1 MLKSPTLTLLI
12 CTLLFLNGCSESID
26 SAESNKSDDS
36 VQPIFELLT
45 AEYTGVDFSNDLTE
59 GLNTNVLMYEYF
71 YNGGGV
77 AVGDL
82 NGDGLDDIY
91 FTGNMVPNRLY
102 LNKGNLKFED
112 ITETSGV
119 AGRPGPWTTGVTMVD
134 VNGDGLLDIYV
145 CYSGS
150 VAPEKRKNQLFIH
163 QGVNESGIPVFKD
176 EAEDYGL
183 AIDSYST
190 QAVFF
195 DYDKDGDLDMFLLN
209 HNPKSLPVLDEAS
222 TAELLKHQDPA
233 GSQLFRNDKGKFV
246 EVTQMAGIQ
255 NSALS
260 YGLGVGIAD
269 LNGDGWLDIYVS
281 NDYMAPDFLYIN
293 NGDGTFQDIIKE
305 SLGHISQFSMGN
317 ELADINNDGLID
329 IFTIDMLP
337 EGNKRQKLL
346 MAPDNYEKFDFMVS
360 ASFHHQYMRNMLH
373 LNHGNGH
380 YSEIGQLAGISNT
393 DWSWAALF
401 ADFDNDGWKDLFVTN
416 GYLRDYTNLDFLKYM
431 GDYVQTHEGNLKRQN
446 VLELVNKIPA
456 SDIVN
461 YVFKNQSGI
470 SFENMTKAWGLDHVS
485 NSNGA
490 AYADLDN
497 DGDLELI
504 VNNVNLPASIFN
516 NTSEIHLDN
525 NYLKVALEG
534 EGKNRFGLGAKVSI
548 FHDGRFQMIEQM
560 PTRGYQS
567 SVSPVIHFGLGDSE
581 KVDSLVIEW
590 PKGDT
595 QTLKSIVSN
604 QKLTIL
610 ESEAIKPI
618 STKENDPNKLFSL
631 VNSPF
636 QNQQVRVT
644 NDFKRQALLV
654 NPLSAS
660 KTAMGMGDINGDGL
674 DDIFIGGL
682 AGFSA
687 KLYLQEKSG
696 GYKLHPQSD
705 MFDQQKTSEDTDV
718 LFFDANGNGHLD
730 IYVARGG
737 YGHFSPEDPALQDML
752 YLNDGLGGLIPS
764 PAHLPKMLSS
774 TGCVRVSDIN
784 GDGHPD
790 LFVGGRVI
798 PGKYPEAPRS
808 YILINDGNG
817 KFNDQTEQY
826 NAALKHIGMVTDA
839 AWTDM
844 DGDGKEDLILVG
856 EWMPI
861 TVFLNQGNKLVL
873 GTENYFDKEYKG
885 WWNTLAIQD
894 LDGNGTPEII
904 VGNYGLNSQVKAK
917 PNEPAELFY
926 KDFDQNGSVDP
937 ILTFYIQGESYP
949 YLTRDELLE
958 QFTNKRAKFSSYESY
973 SSAKIGDIFDPEEMK
988 GAGHLVAETL
998 ETAVFKM
1005 GGDGKYRPQEIP
1017 LEAQFAP
1024 VHAIQYFQ
1032 NPNTGKK
1039 YLLMAGNT
1047 ETGRLRIGKIDA
1059 NHGLLFQIG
1068 KNGDLKYITQNL
1080 SGLQLIGDTRNI
1092 IKEKE
1097 NTFLFNIVGSGIVRY
1112 EFKD

>member
-1 MLKSPTLTLLI
+1 MPKFHRFIIQICALL
-12 CTLLFLNGCSESID
+12 LLNACSESID
-26 SAESNKSDDS
+26 SAENNNSDDPA
-36 VQPIFELLT
+36 QPLFELLST
-45 AEYTGVDFSNDLTE
+45 EYTGIDFNNELTE

-102 LNKGNLKFED
+102 LNKGKLKFED
-112 ITETSGV
+112 ITTSSGV

-134 VNGDGLLDIYV
+134 INGDGLLDIYI

-150 VAPEKRKNQLFIH
+150 VAAEKRKNQLFIH
-163 QGVNESGIPVFKD
+163 QGINDSGIPIFKD
-176 EAEDYGL
+176 EAENYGL

-195 DYDKDGDLDMFLLN
+195 DYDKDGDLDLFLLN

-233 GSQLFRNDKGKFV
+233 GSQLFRNDNGKFK
-246 EVTQMAGIQ
+246 EVTQKAGIQ

-269 LNGDGWLDIYVS
+269 LNGDGWPDIYVS
-281 NDYMAPDFLYIN
+281 NDYMAPDYLYIN
-293 NGDGTFQDIIKE
+293 NRDGTFKDMIKE

-317 ELADINNDGLID
+317 EVVDINNDGLLD

-346 MAPDNYEKFDFMVS
+346 MAPDNYEKFDFMVG
-360 ASFHHQYMRNMLH
+360 AGFHHQYMRNMLH
-373 LNHGNGH
+373 LNHGNG
-380 YSEIGQLAGISNT
+380 YFSEIGQLAGISNT

-401 ADFDNDGWKDLFVTN
+401 ADFDNDGWKDLFITN

-461 YVFKNQSGI
+461 YIFKNQSGI
-470 SFENMTKAWGLDHVS
+470 SFENTTKNWGINHVS

-504 VNNVNLPASIFN
+504 VNNVNLPASIFK
-516 NTSEIHLDN
+516 NTSEIHLGN
-525 NYLKVALEG
+525 RYLKVVLEG
-534 EGKNRFGLGAKVSI
+534 EGKNRFGLGSKVSVY
-548 FHDGRFQMIEQM
+548 HDGKFQVIEQM

-590 PKGDT
+590 LNGNT
-595 QTLKSIVSN
+595 QTLKAIASN
-604 QKLTIL
+604 QKLTIY
-610 ESEAIKPI
+610 EKEAKKPVL
-618 STKENDPNKLFSL
+618 SKKNNLKKLFNL
-631 VNSPF
+631 INSPF
-636 QNQQVRVT
+636 PDQQVRVT

-660 KTAMGMGDINGDGL
+660 KTAMGMADINGDGL
-674 DDIFIGGL
+674 DDVFIGGL
-682 AGFSA
+682 AGYSA
-687 KLYLQEKSG
+687 KIYLQKKSG
-696 GYKLHPQSD
+696 GYTLHPQTD
-705 MFDQQKTSEDTDV
+705 IFDQQKNAEDTDV

-737 YGHFSPEDPALQDML
+737 YGNFSPEDPDLQDML
-752 YLNDGLGGLIPS
+752 YLNDGLGHLTPS
-764 PAHLPKMLSS
+764 PSHLPKMLSS
-774 TGCVRVSDIN
+774 TSCVRVSDID

-798 PGKYPEAPRS
+798 PGKYPELPRS
-808 YILINDGNG
+808 YILINDGSG
-817 KFNDQTEQY
+817 KFQDQTEQY
-826 NAALKHIGMVTDA
+826 NAALKQIGLVTDA
-839 AWTDM
+839 AWKDL
-844 DGDGKEDLILVG
+844 DGDGKEDLVLVG

-861 TVFLNQGNKLVL
+861 TVFLNKGNKLVFA
-873 GTENYFDKEYKG
+873 TEDYFDQEYKG
-885 WWNTLAIQD
+885 WWNTLTIQD
-894 LDGNGTPEII
+894 IDENGNQEII
-904 VGNYGLNSQVKAK
+904 VGNYGSNSQVKAN
-917 PNEPAELFY
+917 PSEPVELFY

-949 YLTRDELLE
+949 FLTRDELLE
-958 QFTNKRAKFSSYESY
+958 QFTNKRAKFPSYESF
-973 SSAKIGDIFDPEEMK
+973 SSAKIEDIFDKEEMK
-988 GAGHLVAETL
+988 GAGHLMANYL
-998 ETAVFKM
+998 KTAVFKL
-1005 GGDGKYRPQEIP
+1005 GTDGKFRPQEIP
-1017 LEAQFAP
+1017 IEAQFAP
-1024 VHAIQYFQ
+1024 VHAIHHFQ
-1032 NPNTGKK
+1032 SPDTGIK

-1059 NHGLLFQIG
+1059 NHGLLFQIDQ
-1068 KNGDLKYITQNL
+1068 NGDLKYIPQNI

-1092 IKEKE
+1092 VKKNE
-1097 NTFLFNIVGSGIVRY
+1097 NTFLFNIIGRGIVRY